1 MSSREDAESNSK
13 VAGPLDDLNLQTMV
27 GFLLRRCRQRALD
40 LYAQEIGHLNLR
52 PRHFVV
58 LLTIH
63 QNAGINQTDLV
74 RLTGIDRSTAAD
86 MITRLA
92 RRDLIRRERTDS
104 DQRANVLHV
113 TEHGL
118 DVLNEAVPGMARAQ
132 ERLLEVLPPELRQSF
147 IDSLMLL
154 AGPPEE

>member
-1 MSSREDAESNSK
+1 MSSREGTESNSK
-13 VAGPLDDLNLQTMV
+13 VADPLDDLSLQTMV

-40 LYAQEIGHLNLR
+40 IYAQEIGHLKLR
-52 PRHFVV
+52 PRQFVV

-74 RLTGIDRSTAAD
+74 RLTGIDRSTTAD
-86 MITRLA
+86 MIARLA

-104 DQRANVLHV
+104 DQRANILHV
-113 TEHGL
+113 TEHGI

-132 ERLLEVLPPELRQSF
+132 ERLLEALPPEMRQSF
-147 IDSLMLL
+147 IECLMLF
-154 AGPPEE
+154 ADPREE